1 MTANPNTNPG
11 AGNNGPG
18 NEELKTTIPGGFDP
32 ALLQR
37 MIDEGSSLETAAG
50 LIASEQPTLP
60 VNPSLVEP

>member
-11 AGNNGPG
+11 AGNNNPG

-37 MIDEGSSLETAAG
+37 MIGEGVFLETAAG
-50 LIASEQPTLP
+50 LIPAQ
-60 VNPSLVEP
+60 